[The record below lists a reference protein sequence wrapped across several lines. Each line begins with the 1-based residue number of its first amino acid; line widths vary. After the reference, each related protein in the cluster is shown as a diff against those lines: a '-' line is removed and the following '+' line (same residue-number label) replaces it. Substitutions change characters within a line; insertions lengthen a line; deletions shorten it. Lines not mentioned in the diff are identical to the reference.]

1 MPPFRPGR
9 RLTLRSTL
17 LAAVAAI
24 AIPLSAAAKDVPPT
38 PAGAQKLSAIFAA
51 YLGKPAAGAPPAVSV
66 TPEGGH
72 YTVAIS
78 LGSFAAPLEQ
88 SGFSMDPA
96 VMKYALTEQDDGT
109 WHVTSAELPP
119 IAAHS
124 KDGSIAYNFTNYAFD
139 GIFDPALAT
148 FKSAQGGVDK
158 MTAQVQAP
166 ALQETIASGPIHAT
180 LGATPA
186 ANGAISAVAHEEIAD
201 LSVAASVTP
210 EAGKPGADAKP
221 VSFKFRLAKAI
232 VDLGLDGMS
241 IRKALDLWAFVVAH
255 PGRAEIAANE
265 PAFKD
270 LLRALMPTAAKGS
283 EKIEAQNIAVDAQQ
297 GSFGLANAKF
307 SLAAAIGQG
316 PKGSVEYHLA
326 MDGLALPPGLV
337 PPPMHDLAP
346 TAIDFGI
353 RASGFDFAAGADE
366 AINDMHFAGDGPVIA
381 QADGPKILAR
391 IKGAAP
397 LVIELLPSHVA
408 APQVDLTLE
417 GQAHLEGV
425 RPSGSL
431 KVHARN
437 FDNTI
442 AALKGAGPMATPQ
455 MIGFLALAKGLGKA
469 DGDGLTW
476 VAEYGADGSI
486 KVNGLPLGKSP

>member
-9 RLTLRSTL
+9 RVTLRSTL
-17 LAAVAAI
+17 LAAVAAV
-24 AIPLSAAAKDVPPT
+24 AIPLSVAAKDVPPT
-38 PAGAQKLSAIFAA
+38 PEGAQKLSAVFAA

-72 YTVAIS
+72 YTVSVS

-96 VMKYALTEQDDGT
+96 VVKYALTEQDDGT
-109 WHVTSAELPP
+109 WHVVGLALPP

-124 KDGSIAYNFTNYAFD
+124 KDGSIAYNFTGYAFD
-139 GIFDPALAT
+139 GVFDPALAT
-148 FKSAQGGVDK
+148 FKTAQAGVDK
-158 MTAQVQAP
+158 MTAEVQAP
-166 ALQETIASGPIHAT
+166 ALHETVASGPIHAT
-180 LGATPA
+180 LGATPGS
-186 ANGAISAVAHEEIAD
+186 NSAISAVAHEEISD

-221 VSFKFRLAKAI
+221 VSFKFRLAKAV
-232 VDLGLDGMS
+232 VDLGLDGAS
-241 IRKALDLWAFVVAH
+241 VRKALDLWAFLVAH
-255 PGRAEIAANE
+255 PSRPEIAANE
-265 PAFKD
+265 AAFKT
-270 LLRALMPTAAKGS
+270 LLRALMPTEAKGS
-283 EKIEAQNIAVDAQQ
+283 EKIEAQTIAVDAQQ

-307 SLAAAIGQG
+307 ILAAAVAPGA
-316 PKGSVEYHLA
+316 KGSVEYHLA
-326 MDGLALPPGLV
+326 MDGLAMPPGLV

-366 AINDMHFAGDGPVIA
+366 AISDMHFAGDGPVIA

-397 LVIELLPSHVA
+397 LVVELLPSHVA

-425 RPSGSL
+425 RPSGTL
-431 KVHARN
+431 KVRARN

-442 AALKGAGPMATPQ
+442 AALKSAGPVASPQ
-455 MIGFLALAKGLGKA
+455 LIGFLALAKGLGKA
-469 DGDGLTW
+469 DGDALVW

-486 KVNGLPLGKSP
+486 KINGLPLGKSP